1 MKRSEGRRR
10 KRADRLL
17 LKQRL
22 RRERPDPFAG
32 PAAKRTHAE
41 KGDRRAVDPAS
52 HFSGGLP
59 VDPDDTA
66 PESPRPLR
74 PLG

>member
-22 RRERPDPFAG
+22 RRERSDPFAG
-32 PAAKRTHAE
+32 PAATKTSFE
-41 KGDRRAVDPAS
+41 KGNHRGAELASRFGAGVSVDPEEAVPEPPRS
-52 HFSGGLP
+52 IRHSG
-59 VDPDDTA
+59 
-66 PESPRPLR
+66 
-74 PLG
+74 